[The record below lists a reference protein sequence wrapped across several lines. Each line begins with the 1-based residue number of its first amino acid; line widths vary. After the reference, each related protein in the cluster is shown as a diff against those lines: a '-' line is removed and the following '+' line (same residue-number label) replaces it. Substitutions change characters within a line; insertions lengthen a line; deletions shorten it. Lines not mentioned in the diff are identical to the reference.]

1 MHGRNHIRSVTR
13 NTALAALTALLLS
26 LASLLSPGTA
36 HAAGASVWDRVAACE
51 SGGNWSIDTG
61 NGYYGGLQFTAA
73 TWQANGGQAY
83 AATANRATR
92 AQQITVAQ
100 RVLATQGPGAW
111 PVCGPRAGLTR
122 ATGSAT
128 APPARATVRQT
139 RATAAPAHAVTAAA
153 SVRAVVYALAQVGR
167 PYVYGAAGPRA
178 FDCSGLVQASYRH
191 AGVSVPRTSYAQLA
205 AFPRVSLA
213 ALRIGDIV
221 SYFGGSHVALY
232 IGGGRVVGAEN
243 PSTGIRVMPLNWGR
257 QVAQRAVRPVRAYTV
272 PAGVPTA
279 LPKSAPQG
287 APAAALPRTPTAD
300 RSDTMLANSEQ
311 QGALASGRAY
321 RVVAGDCLY
330 AIARRYHVTGGWAEL
345 YDRNRATVGGNP
357 NLILPGQV
365 LTL

>member
-1 MHGRNHIRSVTR
+1 MHGRSHIRSVTR
-13 NTALAALTALLLS
+13 NTALAAVTALLIS

-51 SGGNWSIDTG
+51 SGGDWSIDTG
-61 NGYYGGLQFTAA
+61 NGYYGGLQFTAS
-73 TWQANGGQAY
+73 TWSANGGRAY
-83 AATANRATR
+83 AATANLATR

-128 APPARATVRQT
+128 ATPARATVRQP
-139 RATAAPAHAVTAAA
+139 APAAVSAAA
-153 SVRAVVYALAQVGR
+153 SVRAVAYALAQVGR

-178 FDCSGLVQASYRH
+178 FDCSGLVRAAYAH

-205 AFPRVSLA
+205 AFPRVSLS
-213 ALRIGDIV
+213 ALRVGDIV

-232 IGGGRVVGAEN
+232 IGGGRIVGAEN

-257 QVAQRAVRPVRAYTV
+257 QVAQRAVRPVHAYSV

-279 LPKSAPQG
+279 LPKTAPQG

-321 RVVAGDCLY
+321 RVVTGDCLD
-330 AIARRYHVTGGWAEL
+330 AIARRYHVAGGWAEL
-345 YDRNRATVGGNP
+345 YDRNRATVGGDP

-365 LTL
+365 LTR